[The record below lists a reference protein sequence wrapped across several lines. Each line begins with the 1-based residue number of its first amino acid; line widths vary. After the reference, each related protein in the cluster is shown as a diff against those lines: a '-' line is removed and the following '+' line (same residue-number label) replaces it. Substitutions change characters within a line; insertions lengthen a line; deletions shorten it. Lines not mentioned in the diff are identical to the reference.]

1 MNHESEGSI
10 DRTTMQ
16 FNNLKKYDIRGK
28 TTRATFTF
36 ANTHVAYAN
45 ALRRLI
51 LTGVETVAFRA
62 DMTSTGST
70 TDVVINKNDTPM
82 TNEMLAHR
90 IGLLPVNVD
99 EPLKWNKDKYTF
111 KLKKTG
117 SKDNTVYVTASDFE
131 VFENPSSSRSTDADN
146 NVPVTAD
153 EPIQVPNSRFFVPNH
168 ITGDTCLLAT
178 LQPVSGKDQQQL
190 DITTIATIGTGR
202 ENARFIPVSQCS
214 YAYTPDTDPVRQEEM
229 FLKWIQRTKKI
240 TNELDKSSTQYGDLL
255 REFNTMEVARCYQM
269 NDKGEPY
276 SFDFTLESVGSLT
289 IPYIVQRACEV
300 GESMCNRYVNI
311 DKGEL
316 PAELSVSSA
325 DSRIIGYDFMFRGH
339 DHTLGNLLQ
348 TWLVENH
355 IDGAAEPKVTF
366 AGYSVPHPLRDEF
379 ILRIGVEDGEE
390 STARKAL
397 AQACKG
403 CVEMFRQMRLAWL
416 RANGEE
422 PAPQTKRKVPRVS
435 AATPPILVTKT
446 D

>member
-1 MNHESEGSI
+1 
-10 DRTTMQ
+10 MQ
-16 FNNLKKYDIRGK
+16 FDNLKKYDVRGK
-28 TTRATFTF
+28 TTRATFTLR
-36 ANTHVAYAN
+36 NTHVAYAN

-51 LTGVETVAFRA
+51 LTGVESVAFRA

-90 IGLLPVNVD
+90 IGLLPINVE
-99 EPLKWNKDKYTF
+99 EPLKWNKDRYTF

-117 SKDNTVYVTASDFE
+117 SKDNIAYVTASDFE
-131 VFENPSSSRSTDADN
+131 VFENPTSANST
-146 NVPVTAD
+146 D

-168 ITGDTCLLAT
+168 ITGDTCLIAT
-178 LQPVSGKDQQQL
+178 LQPSSGKDQQQI
-190 DITTIATIGTGR
+190 DISAVATIGTGR

-214 YAYTPDTDPVRQEEM
+214 YVYTPDTDPVRQEEM

-240 TNELDKSSTQYGDLL
+240 TEELDKSSERYGELL

-269 NDKGEPY
+269 NEKGEPY
-276 SFDFTLESVGSLT
+276 SFDYTVESVGSLA
-289 IPYIVQRACEV
+289 IPYIIQRACEV
-300 GESMCNRYVNI
+300 GESMCNRYVNV

-316 PAELSVSSA
+316 PAELTVTSA

-348 TWLVENH
+348 AWLVENH
-355 IDGAAEPKVTF
+355 IDGAAEPRITF

-390 STARKAL
+390 STARRAL

-403 CVEMFRQMRLAWL
+403 CVEMFKQMRLSWL
-416 RANGEE
+416 RANGSESVTQSVQ
-422 PAPQTKRKVPRVS
+422 AKRKAPRV
-435 AATPPILVTKT
+435 ATTTAPILVTKT